1 MLVVAVGAIAAGTF
15 GPVYLGEADHSV
27 LLSTLAEAPVGNN
40 GITLLPSRGPDA
52 RTRLLRV
59 SDEASHLFGS
69 PTFGGRALLGSPIVT
84 EDIGVTTTAPTN
96 GQLYG
101 SDLVARTDV
110 CRHLYGVLSV
120 CAACVRS
127 LKARPTRARSRSA
140 RAAVPWRPHRWPS
153 VPAAP
158 RHWAC
163 TPVTV

>member
-1 MLVVAVGAIAAGTF
+1 VARADRRARSALILGGLRWRAGASLSMLVVAVGAIAAGTF

-84 EDIGVTTTAPTN
+84 EDIDDHSAH
-96 GQLYG
+96 Q
-101 SDLVARTDV
+101 
-110 CRHLYGVLSV
+110 
-120 CAACVRS
+120 
-127 LKARPTRARSRSA
+127 RSA
-140 RAAVPWRPHRWPS
+140 LRVRPGCPHRR
-153 VPAAP
+153 VPAPLVRLGRLSRGARIGGRQYP
-158 RHWAC
+158 QRPGTGPAHR
-163 TPVTV
+163 